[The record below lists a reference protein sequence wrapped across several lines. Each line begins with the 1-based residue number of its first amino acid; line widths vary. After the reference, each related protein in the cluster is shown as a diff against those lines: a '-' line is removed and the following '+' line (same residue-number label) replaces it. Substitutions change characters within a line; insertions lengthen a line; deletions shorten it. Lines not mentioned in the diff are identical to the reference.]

1 MYFGVGRCSSVFVF
15 NSSCSIDS
23 IISTDIWAKDAKTT
37 ELKTLHYKFLRMSD
51 FIGDHKNSVSV
62 CGVLLHIQE
71 TRQDRPERDADL
83 WGGRAFGEQDHGA
96 GAGP

>member
-1 MYFGVGRCSSVFVF
+1 
-15 NSSCSIDS
+15 
-23 IISTDIWAKDAKTT
+23 
-37 ELKTLHYKFLRMSD
+37 MSD